1 MSYCGKLI
9 RGKKTSNVMINIRMN
24 VRDSVWDII
33 ISQTLSNCG
42 FDH

>member
-1 MSYCGKLI
+1 MIFDAEKQMSYCGKLI

-33 ISQTLSNCG
+33 IL
-42 FDH
+42 